1 MSAEIISEIVRIA
14 LSIGFIIGAAT
25 VIVVYVF
32 LVHRAMWEFSDKDVY
47 PWDKKKYKNK
57 NKRAERQRR

>member
-1 MSAEIISEIVRIA
+1 MSAKIICEIVRIA

-57 NKRAERQRR
+57 RAERQRR